1 MGKRTRI
8 INDPS
13 ELVPLLKTFGSSK
26 HKQVYDALSKM
37 WMSERQLEEYMGED
51 VTTSIDILKKGGLI
65 ESQWQMPE
73 PGKKPEK
80 EYHSAYSK
88 VQSNFQCS
96 LDDLSEIIMLAF
108 QPYEEVKDTIEELEE
123 LVKQGNN
130 SLNNLARSLNKSPLY
145 LRALARRS
153 DKLSVMGQRLR
164 AKEDIK

>member
-13 ELVPLLKTFGSSK
+13 ELVPLLKTFEHQK
-26 HKQVYDALSKM
+26 HKQVYDALSNM
-37 WMSERQLEEYMGED
+37 WMSEKQLEEYIGDD
-51 VTTSIDILKKGGLI
+51 VTSSINILKKGGLI

-96 LDDLSEIIMLAF
+96 LDDLSDIITLAF
-108 QPYEEVKDTIEELEE
+108 QPYEEIKDTLEELEE
-123 LVKQGNN
+123 MVKQGNN

-145 LRALARRS
+145 LRSLARRS

-164 AKEDIK
+164 VKEDTK